1 MGQTKSRINQ
11 VSFGKS
17 HLTRAALP
25 FFLMMGSCAV
35 SRRPPIS
42 FSRVEVRTQGYTY
55 APRKYGRVHSRA
67 FFSGRPKPNRP
78 IRNFHIADLSEG
90 AAWRVTHH
98 ARVEAPEGS

>member
-1 MGQTKSRINQ
+1 MGQKKSRIDQ

-25 FFLMMGSCAV
+25 FSAMMMMGSCAV

-55 APRKYGRVHSRA
+55 AAKVWACPFKGH
-67 FFSGRPKPNRP
+67 FFSPP
-78 IRNFHIADLSEG
+78 
-90 AAWRVTHH
+90 
-98 ARVEAPEGS
+98 